1 MKEIHHENN
10 QNKKGNTKKTKMEL
24 NQPLSST
31 EPVEAGSS
39 LSQLERLMVDRLG
52 STALS
57 VKPKVFHKS
66 ESTPTFTFTPM
77 ATCTIPE
84 PSKKNEFASS
94 IHSKIP
100 FKQSTQD
107 FRKRVPNGGVHK
119 NSYRFYTF

>member
-77 ATCTIPE
+77 ATCTMPE
-84 PSKKNEFASS
+84 PSKKNEFVS
-94 IHSKIP
+94 IKHSL
-100 FKQSTQD
+100 
-107 FRKRVPNGGVHK
+107 K
-119 NSYRFYTF
+119 NSF